1 MKNFTFFKYEF
12 KFFKGNGMGYICER
26 HHPCENKR
34 SGTSFTGYNATN
46 CNKESPCEKKKMISR
61 STTFGIKTDFYD
73 DVAGNLPN
81 VTRVPCPSIEE
92 RKFL

>member
-34 SGTSFTGYNATN
+34 SGTSFTGYRGGDYIIQAPGYFSANDAKGQSLIIFFAVNFDTFR
-46 CNKESPCEKKKMISR
+46 KKFYNSIR
-61 STTFGIKTDFYD
+61 LNILFLIK
-73 DVAGNLPN
+73 
-81 VTRVPCPSIEE
+81 
-92 RKFL
+92 